1 MLSKDVSNENPTEDT
16 PRSTTCTRA
25 KDASILKPI
34 TNLRDKNS
42 NKESIITPK
51 SRSQASTGML
61 SRREPTGN
69 TAKNRAVLRSN
80 TKALGTYGSY
90 IRPRRHRLLFDYDTV
105 ANAGSSSTQS
115 ARVSKSTPSNSTR
128 CTPIEGDS
136 VAREVSSV
144 KESKRSKDPLRRDSN
159 ASNDQDGDQQNSF

>member
-115 ARVSKSTPSNSTR
+115 AHVSKSTPSNSTR